1 MASGRELARG
11 HVLAAGHGSGAAFV
25 TDPVSF
31 WGGISADD
39 GVIIDVHHRD
49 RGRSVAGTVLVMPV
63 GRGSSSASAVLAE
76 TLRVGVGPAAVVLAA
91 PDIILAAGSVV
102 ARELYGIECP
112 IVELDATSFEAVT
125 ACAGAPLQVDA
136 SDEVAVIYELG
147 EAFHSRRPH

>member
-1 MASGRELARG
+1 MTSGPEIARG
-11 HVLAAGHGSGAAFV
+11 HVLAAGHGSGTAFV

-39 GVIIDVHHRD
+39 GAIIDVHHRH
-49 RGRSVAGTVLVMPV
+49 RGRSVTGSVLVMPI

-76 TLRVGVGPAAVVLAA
+76 TLRLGSGPAAILLAS

-125 ACAGAPLQVDA
+125 ACDGAHLRVDA
-136 SDEVAVIYELG
+136 EDDLAVIRALE
-147 EAFHSRRPH
+147 

>member
-1 MASGRELARG
+1 MASGLEIARG
-11 HVLAAGHGSGAAFV
+11 HALAVGHGSGTAFV

-39 GVIIDVHHRD
+39 GVIVDVHHRD
-49 RGRSVAGTVLVMPV
+49 RGRSVAGTVLVMPL

-76 TLRVGVGPAAVVLAA
+76 TLRLSTGPAAILLAA

-102 ARELYGIECP
+102 ARELYGIACP

-125 ACAGAPLQVDA
+125 ACAGAQLRVDA
-136 SDEVAVIYELG
+136 ADDLAVIRALDEL
-147 EAFHSRRPH
+147 RDPDR

>member
-1 MASGRELARG
+1 MASGLEIARG
-11 HVLAAGHGSGAAFV
+11 HVLAPGHGSGTAFV

-76 TLRVGVGPAAVVLAA
+76 TLRVGSGPAAILLGS

-112 IVELDATSFEAVT
+112 IVELDATSFEAVR
-125 ACAGAPLQVDA
+125 ACDGARLWVDA
-136 SDEVAVIYELG
+136 SDDLAVVRALDEL
-147 EAFHSRRPH
+147 